1 MNLNNSKKS
10 LISLFSAMAGLMLL
24 ALFNYS
30 FVLLTNPRGIVPLD
44 LLITPAQAVRDTG
57 LEATAG
63 EAGLTG
69 INDPAK
75 FIGQLIGAALSF
87 LGVLFLALM
96 VYGGYL
102 WMTAR
107 GNEDQVKKARE
118 IIIAAVTGLAIVLAA
133 YAVTTFVMN
142 SIVPK

>member
-1 MNLNNSKKS
+1 
-10 LISLFSAMAGLMLL
+10 MAGLTLL

-30 FVLLTNPRGIVPLD
+30 FVLLTNPRGFGSLD
-44 LLITPAQAVRDTG
+44 LLITPAQGAYG
-57 LEATAG
+57 LETTANV
-63 EAGLTG
+63 AGLTG
-69 INDPAK
+69 IDDPAK
-75 FIGQLIGAALSF
+75 FIGQLIGAALSL

-107 GNEDQVKKARE
+107 GNEDQIKKAKE

-133 YAVTTFVMN
+133 YAITSFVMSN
-142 SIVPK
+142 LTK